1 MICEGESQQETP
13 FMPRKLITTGSPFE
27 KTYGYSRA
35 VVDGDF
41 VFISGTT
48 GYDYDK
54 MVMPHDVGEQTRNIF
69 RTVESV
75 LKEAKSSLKQIVRCQ
90 YFVIDHTY
98 CEPVLKV
105 CGEVLG
111 DIGPAAGIYV
121 VTGLLKPEMK
131 VEIEVTARVG
141 K

>member
-1 MICEGESQQETP
+1 MT
-13 FMPRKLITTGSPFE
+13 RKLITTGSPFE
-27 KTYGYSRA
+27 TAYGYSRA
-35 VVDGDF
+35 VVDGDL

-48 GYDYDK
+48 GYDYVS
-54 MVMPHDVGEQTRNIF
+54 MSMPHDVAEQTRNIF
-69 RTVESV
+69 RTVDSV

-90 YFVIDHTY
+90 YFVIDHSY

-111 DIGPAAGIYV
+111 GIRPAASIYV
-121 VTGLLKPEMK
+121 VTALLKPEMK
-131 VEIEVTARVG
+131 VEIEITARVG